1 VLVDWNAI
9 RNAKY
14 RRSKEAEKEK
24 REENSKLA
32 RSRNDVTAV
41 PINTI

>member
-1 VLVDWNAI
+1 MPLEMQNTE
-9 RNAKY
+9 
-14 RRSKEAEKEK
+14 RSKEAEKEK
-24 REENSKLA
+24 REESSKLA